1 MNWEEVGAIG
11 QVLGSIAVF
20 VTLGYLAAQVRHTR
34 QETRRALS
42 QGRSEGHRELLAQ
55 ARDERI
61 FSVQL
66 KADAALGAPP
76 NPVATALMEKAGLS
90 LEEANLMMGMQIA
103 WWTYRLQMIP
113 DVEELPP
120 MQRIAFDNQIRGSY
134 GRPGVARVFYET
146 YLKGAAHPDALH
158 YVDNLLAQPG

>member
-11 QVLGSIAVF
+11 QVLGSLAVF
-20 VTLGYLAAQVRHTR
+20 VTLGYLAAQVRHAR
-34 QETRRALS
+34 QETRRALG
-42 QGRSEGHRELLAQ
+42 QDRSEGHRELLAQ

-66 KADAALGAPP
+66 KADAALGALP
-76 NPVATALMEKAGLS
+76 NPVATALMEQAGLT
-90 LEEANLMMGMQIA
+90 LEEANLMVGMQIA

-113 DVEELPP
+113 DVDELPA
-120 MQRIAFDNQIRGSY
+120 MQRIAFDNQVRGSY

-146 YLKGAAHPDALH
+146 YLKGAAHPDALR
-158 YVDNLLAQPG
+158 YIENLLARPG